1 MRINRLTCSGLF
13 SYTAESTIQFSG
25 RTVIVGPNNAGKS
38 NIFRIIHILLDAL
51 GDKRDLSAFE
61 MSRTKNKAFV
71 EAEIALSP
79 KERSLLAEF
88 FRYYVVSGYP
98 LRVARFPS
106 TALAE
111 FLTEIIIRVDWM
123 KDIRGSGINPHIRV
137 SFPQCGF
144 KLSGSLRASNLAVS
158 GIDEPDLERWDN
170 SIGFHEFCT
179 HSLLEKHPKDGFKDF
194 TVDGKTPVHH
204 AVDFTDNA
212 INNMES
218 TKDIESAIAFKR
230 RLRPRTRIGNL
241 SVPFVLS
248 LIMSRKIAYASS
260 IGCVAKPFSK
270 VYEHLRQSTNDNIE
284 FALWFNQTAEE
295 MLRAM
300 DLEDSQA
307 LNDDGSNMARFLF
320 TLKNSP
326 NRKNREAFGRIQVGF
341 AAVFDKKLRVD
352 VVLRYK
358 QSQAGQSEERFSVPS
373 FPEITFADTSLPG
386 SATLGQ
392 VGAGALQVLYL
403 LAASH
408 GMKGSVVMLDEPGI
422 NLHPSML
429 QTVMDEAGSGEENQT
444 LIVTHLPDLLRYEAF
459 GRSSDIVYVKNS
471 GGTSSVRGSWD
482 NDDLKW
488 WDKDRK
494 NLRHQIDTS
503 VFFSNLAIL
512 VEGPSDKSVILGVAE
527 YKADEDKNYDLARR
541 NIVVVDVGGK
551 GNFAKYA
558 KLLDAY
564 EMEYVILTD
573 RDDDNNREKLLENG
587 TSKFPSD
594 CKSVINSNI
603 VLIEKDLEHLLK
615 NIDERALEEAKRGSK
630 KSKVAAAI
638 KFCQI
643 VQKEPQKLCRLTA
656 FLDYCIGRASGA

>member
-13 SYTAESTIQFSG
+13 SYTTESTIRFSG

-38 NIFRIIHILLDAL
+38 NIFRIIRILMDAL
-51 GDKRDLSAFE
+51 GDNRDLSAFE

-98 LRVARFPS
+98 LRVAGFQS
-106 TALAE
+106 AALGE
-111 FLTEIIIRVDWM
+111 FLTEIVIRVDWT
-123 KDIRGSGINPHIRV
+123 KDIRGFGINPRIRV
-137 SFPQCGF
+137 SFPKCGF
-144 KLSGSLRASNLAVS
+144 KLSGSRRASGLAVS
-158 GIDEPDLERWDN
+158 GINEPDLERWDN
-170 SIGFHEFCT
+170 SIDFHEFCARF
-179 HSLLEKHPKDGFKDF
+179 LLEKHPKDGFKDF
-194 TVDGKTPVHH
+194 TVDGKTPVHR
-204 AVDFTDNA
+204 AIDFKDNA

-218 TKDIESAIAFKR
+218 AKDIESAIEFKR
-230 RLRPRTRIGNL
+230 RLRPRDRIGNL
-241 SVPFVLS
+241 SVPLVLG
-248 LIMSRKIAYASS
+248 LIMSRKIAHASS

-270 VYEHLRQSTNDNIE
+270 VYEHLRQSKDNIE

-300 DLEDSQA
+300 DLEDSPT

-326 NRKNREAFGRIQVGF
+326 NRKSREAFGRIQAGF
-341 AAVFDKKLRVD
+341 AVVFDKKLRVD

-358 QSQAGQSEERFSVPS
+358 QSQAGRSEAGFRVPS
-373 FPEITFADTSLPG
+373 FPEITFVDTSLPG

-392 VGAGALQVLYL
+392 VGAGALQVLSL

-444 LIVTHLPDLLRYEAF
+444 LIVTHLPDLLEYEAF
-459 GRSSDIVYVKNS
+459 GRNSDIVYVKNS
-471 GGTSSVRGSWD
+471 GGTSSIRGSWD
-482 NDDLKW
+482 NDKLKW

-512 VEGPSDKSVILGVAE
+512 VEGPSDKSVLSGVAE
-527 YKADEDKNYDLARR
+527 YKAGEDKNYDLARR

-564 EMEYVILTD
+564 EIAYVILAD
-573 RDDDNNREKLLENG
+573 RDDDDWEKPLENE
-587 TSKFPSD
+587 TSDFPSD
-594 CKSVINSNI
+594 CQDKIDADI
-603 VLIEKDLEHLLK
+603 VLIEKDLEHLLRS
-615 NIDERALEEAKRGSK
+615 IDERAFEDAKKGSR

>member
-13 SYTAESTIQFSG
+13 SYTTESTIRFSG

-38 NIFRIIHILLDAL
+38 NIFRIIRILMDAL
-51 GDKRDLSAFE
+51 GDNRDLSAFE

-88 FRYYVVSGYP
+88 FRYYMVSGYP
-98 LRVARFPS
+98 LRVAGFQS
-106 TALAE
+106 TALGE
-111 FLTEIIIRVDWM
+111 FLTEIVIRVDWT
-123 KDIRGSGINPHIRV
+123 KDIRGFGINQRIRV
-137 SFPQCGF
+137 SFPKCGF
-144 KLSGSLRASNLAVS
+144 KLSGSRRASGLAVS
-158 GIDEPDLERWDN
+158 GINEPDLDHWGN
-170 SIGFHEFCT
+170 SIDFHEFCA
-179 HSLLEKHPKDGFKDF
+179 HFLLEKHPKDGFKDF
-194 TVDGKTPVHH
+194 TVDGKTPVHR

-218 TKDIESAIAFKR
+218 AKDIESAIEFKR
-230 RLRPRTRIGNL
+230 RLRPRDRIGNL
-241 SVPFVLS
+241 SVPLVLG
-248 LIMSRKIAYASS
+248 LIISRKIAHASS

-300 DLEDSQA
+300 DLEVSPT

-326 NRKNREAFGRIQVGF
+326 NRKSREAFGRIQAGF
-341 AAVFDKKLRVD
+341 ANVFKELWVD

-358 QSQAGQSEERFSVPS
+358 QSQAGRSEAGFSVPL
-373 FPEITFADTSLPG
+373 FPEITFANTSMLG

-403 LAASH
+403 LATSR

-444 LIVTHLPDLLRYEAF
+444 LIVTHLPDLLEYEAF
-459 GRSSDIVYVKNS
+459 GRNSDIVYVKNS
-471 GGTSSVRGSWD
+471 GGTSSIRGSWD
-482 NDDLKW
+482 NDKLKW

-512 VEGPSDKSVILGVAE
+512 VEGPSDKSVLSGVAE
-527 YKADEDKNYDLARR
+527 YKAGEDKNYDLARR

-564 EMEYVILTD
+564 AIAYVILAD
-573 RDDDNNREKLLENG
+573 RDDDDWEKPLENE
-587 TSKFPSD
+587 TSDFPSD
-594 CKSVINSNI
+594 CQDKIDADV
-603 VLIEKDLEHLLK
+603 VLIEKDLEHLLRS
-615 NIDERALEEAKRGSK
+615 IDERAFEDAKRGSR